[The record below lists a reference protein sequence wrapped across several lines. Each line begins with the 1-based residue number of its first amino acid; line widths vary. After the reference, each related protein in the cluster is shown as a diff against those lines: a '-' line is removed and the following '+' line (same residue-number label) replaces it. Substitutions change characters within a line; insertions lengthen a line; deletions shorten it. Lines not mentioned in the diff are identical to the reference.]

1 MKKMI
6 PSNIKHE
13 TKNTKVNKF
22 LPKGGAQR
30 NKRMLVLFIQ

>member
-22 LPKGGAQR
+22 LPKGRPQR